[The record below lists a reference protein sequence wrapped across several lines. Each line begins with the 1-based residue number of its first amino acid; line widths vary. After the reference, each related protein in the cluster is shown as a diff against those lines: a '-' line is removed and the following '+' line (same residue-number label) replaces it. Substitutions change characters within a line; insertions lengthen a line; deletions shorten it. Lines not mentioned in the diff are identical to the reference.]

1 MRFGGLFHGF
11 SFGAGFELM
20 RRVVVPVVLALCILG
35 LWWWLGPEKP
45 SCDSARQHVAR
56 SAVEHAVTRM
66 RAEQGDVR
74 RAAVLH
80 LANDPTD
87 FVTLTLRRRL
97 MEGGWLDLDGTPPM
111 EKIRS
116 LLNFRNPSVYDVE
129 KAREYGKENGLDAVI
144 IGNLDQFET
153 TKDSAVLKGLLKFE
167 EEFHK
172 YVSCPVVLSNDA
184 NAAAF
189 GEYVYGGARG
199 MDHFVMITLGTG
211 VGSGIVVDGKLV
223 HGFTGTAGELGHN
236 ILIPN
241 GRQCSCGRKG
251 CLEAYTSARGIVQTY
266 VELRKEKG
274 TPADAAQHKGWIGA
288 EVPDKEVTSKMIG
301 DAANAGDPLAK
312 ATYAQVGE
320 WLGLACANACTF
332 SAPQAIFLM
341 GGPTLVGAPL
351 LEPLKASFEANLLNI
366 YKGHVDIRMSQL
378 KANEVAILGAAALVE
393 LRK

>member
-1 MRFGGLFHGF
+1 MQNTYAIGIDVGGTNTD
-11 SFGAGFELM
+11 M
-20 RRVVVPVVLALCILG
+20 G
-35 LWWWLGPEKP
+35 LVR
-45 SCDSARQHVAR
+45 DDATIVAR
-56 SAVEHAVTRM
+56 
-66 RAEQGDVR
+66 
-74 RAAVLH
+74 
-80 LANDPTD
+80 
-87 FVTLTLRRRL
+87 
-97 MEGGWLDLDGTPPM
+97 
-111 EKIRS
+111 RS
-116 LLNFRNPSVYDVE
+116 LPTGNYTQLEPYIHDIMNEITALVAKGDPVKGVDSIALEELTGIGVGAPNGNFYTGCVE
-129 KAREYGKENGLDAVI
+129 WAP
-144 IGNLDQFET
+144 NLPI
-153 TKDSAVLKGLLKFE
+153 KGLLKFE

-223 HGFTGTAGELGHN
+223 HGYTGTAGELGHN

-288 EVPDKEVTSKMIG
+288 EVPDKEVTSKLIG

-312 ATYAQVGE
+312 ETYAQVGE

-351 LEPLKASFEANLLNI
+351 LEPLKQSFEANLLNI